1 MELGFAC
8 GKTDI
13 FIERQ
18 PYFLRF
24 IEYSLLK
31 DGAPLVQFG
40 STSSAIKP
48 PSEDNKLRQDQ
59 LQTEAETELKVIYYR

>member
-8 GKTDI
+8 GKTDV

-18 PYFLRF
+18 PNFLRF

-31 DGAPLVQFG
+31 DALVQFG

-48 PSEDNKLRQDQ
+48 SSEDNKLRQDQ
-59 LQTEAETELKVIYYR
+59 LQTEAERELKVIYYR

>member
-1 MELGFAC
+1 MWKNGHFHRETTLFS
-8 GKTDI
+8 TLHRI
-13 FIERQ
+13 F
-18 PYFLRF
+18 
-24 IEYSLLK
+24 LLK